1 MELILVALERVMFA
15 AVVVVVVR
23 SVLSTRHNTVIA
35 SQIPLQSCC
44 TVCIKRHNQY
54 PEARSQL

>member
-15 AVVVVVVR
+15 AVVVVVVL